1 MRYTVHDV
9 ILFVYVF
16 FIYKKRNIKVE
27 NIFYNFAIDML
38 AIKIELAA
46 SSVRMYLSVKSIKT
60 VKSVI
65 SRDYD
70 DSEMKKKQRL
80 TFHVQIVVMTPLP

>member
-9 ILFVYVF
+9 IFFVYVF
-16 FIYKKRNIKVE
+16 FIYKKGNIKVE
-27 NIFYNFAIDML
+27 KIFYNFAVDTL

-46 SSVRMYLSVKSIKT
+46 SSDRMYLSAKSIKT

-70 DSEMKKKQRL
+70 DSEMKKKQKL
-80 TFHVQIVVMTPLP
+80 TFRVQIVVMPPLP